1 MQPQSRLNE
10 KILDRI
16 PSDKNLLT
24 SPATNRSLRVFV
36 LSNVR
41 LCREG
46 LALLLAQRRSIE
58 IVGSASAPKA
68 IGEIIELQAD
78 IVLLDA
84 SAIDVRTLASGIC
97 DAVPN
102 SKVVAE
108 L

>member
-16 PSDKNLLT
+16 PSDKNLLL
-24 SPATNRSLRVFV
+24 SPVTNRSLRVFV
-36 LSNVR
+36 LSN
-41 LCREG
+41 
-46 LALLLAQRRSIE
+46 
-58 IVGSASAPKA
+58 
-68 IGEIIELQAD
+68 D

-108 L
+108 LRPIASRFRTTD